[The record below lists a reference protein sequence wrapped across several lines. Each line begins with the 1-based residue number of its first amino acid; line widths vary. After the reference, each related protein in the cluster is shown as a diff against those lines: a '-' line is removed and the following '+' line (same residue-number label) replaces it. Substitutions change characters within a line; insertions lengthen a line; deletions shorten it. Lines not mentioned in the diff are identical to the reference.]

1 MKKHNKAFEE
11 LCEKARLNV
20 NEITADKVKM
30 LMDTEELPIF
40 IDVREDSEWHKD
52 HLPGAIHLGRGIIER
67 DIDKI
72 APDMSTTII
81 LYCGGGYRSVL
92 AAESLQ
98 KMGYNNVL
106 SMTGGYRGWVM
117 AGYPLE
123 TETRE

>member
-20 NEITADKVKM
+20 KEITADKVKM
-30 LMDTEELPIF
+30 LMDTKELPIF

-52 HLPGAIHLGRGIIER
+52 HLPCAIHLGRGIIER

-72 APDMSTTII
+72 VPDMSTTII

-106 SMTGGYRGWVM
+106 SMIGGYRGWVM
-117 AGYPLE
+117 ADYPLE
-123 TETRE
+123 TETA